1 MADAVVVGSGPNGL
15 AAAIELARGGCH
27 VTVFEAEDTIGGG
40 ARTMELTLPGFMHD
54 ICSAFHPLGASSP
67 FFRTIDLARRGLA
80 WIEPSLPLAHPLDD
94 GTAVALHR
102 SVEQTADGLGADA
115 AAYRRLM
122 GPIAADWDA
131 LVDDV
136 LGPVVHVPRH
146 PLRLARFGALAV
158 LPARFLAERAFRSAP
173 ARALFAGLGAHA
185 ILPLE
190 APLTG
195 AFALT
200 LGASAHAAGWPIARG
215 GSGRIADALAAE
227 LRLLGGSIVAGR
239 RIRGM
244 ADLPAAHAYVFD
256 VMPASLER
264 IAGARLPAAYR
275 RRMRGH
281 RLGPGVFKIDHAL
294 SAPVPWRAAECA
306 LAGTVH
312 LGGTL
317 EEIASAEA
325 AVARGEH
332 PERPFLL
339 VGQQSLFDPTRAPAG
354 RHTLWTYCHV
364 PNGSTVDMTERI
376 EAQIERFA
384 PGFRDVVLAR
394 RVSTPRDIE
403 ERNANH
409 PGGDIAGGSNA
420 ALDLIFRPVA
430 RLDPY
435 ADAGARHHAVL
446 VGDATGRRRPRDVRL
461 SRSAERAAE
470 DGSLLERGQPLMLNF
485 LGN

>member
-15 AAAIELARGGCH
+15 AAAIALARGGCH

-40 ARTMELTLPGFMHD
+40 ARTEELTLPGFMHD
-54 ICSAFHPLGASSP
+54 LCSAIHPMAASSP
-67 FFRTIDLARRGLA
+67 FFRTIDLARRGLT
-80 WIEPSLPLAHPLDD
+80 WIEPSIPLAHPLDD

-102 SVEQTADGLGADA
+102 SVELTADGLGADA
-115 AAYRRLM
+115 GGYRRLV
-122 GPIAADWDA
+122 GPIAADWET

-136 LGPVVHVPRH
+136 LGPVIHVPRH
-146 PLRLARFGALAV
+146 PFRLLRFGTLAL
-158 LPARFLAERAFRSAP
+158 LPARFLADRAFRGAP
-173 ARALFAGLGAHA
+173 ARALFAGLAAHS
-185 ILPLE
+185 LRPLE
-190 APLTG
+190 APLTA

-200 LGASAHAAGWPIARG
+200 LGASAHAVGWPIARG

-227 LRLLGGSIVAGR
+227 LRLLGGSIVVGR

-244 ADLPAAHAYVFD
+244 DDLPAAQAYVFD

-281 RLGPGVFKIDHAL
+281 RLGPGVFKVDHAL
-294 SAPVPWRAAECA
+294 SAPVPWRAPECA

-312 LGGTL
+312 IGGTL
-317 EEIASAEA
+317 AEIAASEA
-325 AVARGEH
+325 AVGRGEH
-332 PERPFLL
+332 PARPF
-339 VGQQSLFDPTRAPAG
+339 VIVAQQSLFDPSRAPAG
-354 RHTLWTYCHV
+354 RHTLWSYCHV
-364 PNGSTVDMTERI
+364 PNGSTEDMTERI

-394 RVSTPRDIE
+394 HVSTPRDIE

-409 PGGDIAGGSNA
+409 PGGDISGGSNA
-420 ALDLIFRPVA
+420 TLDLIFRPVA

-435 ADAGARHHAVL
+435 ATPARDITLCSSATPPGAGVHGMCGYRAA
-446 VGDATGRRRPRDVRL
+446 
-461 SRSAERAAE
+461 RSALRRMR
-470 DGSLLERGQPLMLNF
+470 L
-485 LGN
+485 

>member
-40 ARTMELTLPGFMHD
+40 ARTEELTLPGFMHD
-54 ICSAFHPLGASSP
+54 VCSGFHPMAASSP
-67 FFRTIDLARRGLA
+67 FFRTIDLTRRGLT
-80 WIEPSLPLAHPLDD
+80 WVEPTVPLAHPLDD
-94 GTAVALHR
+94 GTAVLLHR
-102 SVEQTADGLGADA
+102 SVDRTADGLGADA
-115 AAYRRLM
+115 AAYRRVV
-122 GPIAADWDA
+122 GPIARDWETLA
-131 LVDDV
+131 DDV
-136 LGPVVHVPRH
+136 LSPVVHVPRH
-146 PLRLARFGALAV
+146 PLRLVRFGVLAL
-158 LPARFLAERAFRSAP
+158 LPARLLVERAFRDAP
-173 ARALFAGLGAHA
+173 ARALIAGLAAHA

-190 APLTG
+190 SPLSG
-195 AFALT
+195 AAALVM
-200 LGASAHAAGWPIARG
+200 GASGHAVGWPIARG

-227 LRLLGGSIVAGR
+227 LRSLGGSIVVGR
-239 RIRGM
+239 RVRGM
-244 ADLPAAHAYVFD
+244 ADLPAAAAYAFD

-264 IAGARLPAAYR
+264 IAGARLPAGYR
-275 RRMRGH
+275 RRMRAH

-312 LGGTL
+312 VGGTL
-317 EEIASAEA
+317 EEIAAAEA

-376 EAQIERFA
+376 EAQLERFA
-384 PGFRDVVLAR
+384 PGFREVVLAR
-394 RVSTPRDIE
+394 RVSTPRELE
-403 ERNANH
+403 ERNASN
-409 PGGDIAGGSNA
+409 PGGDISGGSNA
-420 ALDLIFRPVA
+420 GLALIFRPVA

-435 ADAGARHHAVL
+435 ATPARDITLCSAATPPGGGVHGMCGYHA
-446 VGDATGRRRPRDVRL
+446 A
-461 SRSAERAAE
+461 RSA
-470 DGSLLERGQPLMLNF
+470 
-485 LGN
+485 LGRMQS